1 MTNTNKIETRNATND
16 ELARMAGDPWPWN
29 VRDEAKR
36 ELARRAELAGPA
48 VGDGVTM
55 CHFTD
60 RHAGTV
66 IKRTPKTVTV
76 QRDKATRVDGN
87 GMSDAQ
93 QYEYERDPEGATYV
107 FSLRKNG
114 TWRQRGHEEQGT
126 RLVAGRREYYDF
138 SF

>member
-1 MTNTNKIETRNATND
+1 MTYRDDILMQERLLARTDTDRDAIETK
-16 ELARMAGDPWPWN
+16 LADLYEKQRI
-29 VRDEAKR
+29 EI
-36 ELARRAELAGPA
+36 AGPA

-55 CHFTD
+55 AYLSD

-76 QRDKATRVDGN
+76 QRDTAKRTDGN

-93 QYEYERDPEGATYV
+93 SYDYSPNPDGETQR
-107 FSLRKNG
+107 FSLRMNG
-114 TWRQRGHEEQGT
+114 TWRAIGGDDRGT
-126 RLVAGRREYYDF
+126 RLVAGRREYYDY

>member
-1 MTNTNKIETRNATND
+1 MNHLQPEIERL
-16 ELARMAGDPWPWN
+16 E
-29 VRDEAKR
+29 R
-36 ELARRAELAGPA
+36 ELASNDLDRDYTETRLAELRERQRAELEGPA

-55 CHFTD
+55 CFFSD
-60 RHAGTV
+60 RHACTV
-66 IKRTPKTVTV
+66 IKRTAKTVTV
-76 QRDKATRVDGN
+76 QRDKATRSDGN

-93 QYEYERDPEGATYV
+93 SYEYERDPGGATYV

-114 TWRQRGHEEQGT
+114 TWRQRGDSDRGT